1 MQLVDV
7 SHLQDSMQYKIV
19 ILSASEGSFPELFK
33 ILRSAQNDKAM
44 PAVSTHSFKIVKYG
58 TNNLSP
64 CPKRQFF
71 DTET

>member
-44 PAVSTHSFKIVKYG
+44 PTITAHSFHIM
-58 TNNLSP
+58 
-64 CPKRQFF
+64 Q
-71 DTET
+71 